1 MLAPSRSA
9 EVGEWGDENDSKAT
23 TLEAAEK
30 ELKELMA
37 DAARAMEK
45 AQQAVARIT
54 GKATAIAP
62 ETEATTPS
70 H

>member
-1 MLAPSRSA
+1 MGCEMAAKSA
-9 EVGEWGDENDSKAT
+9 

-37 DAARAMEK
+37 EVTRAAEK

-54 GKATAIAP
+54 GKAIAT
-62 ETEATTPS
+62 EAVTEATTPS
-70 H
+70 R